1 MSIHPANYPSDRDS
15 NFTFILPSTSSIM
28 RFQFMSASTLWT
40 DSKYSM
46 LDFRDTEMKPM
57 APVPR
62 ELRA

>member
-1 MSIHPANYPSDRDS
+1 
-15 NFTFILPSTSSIM
+15 M